1 MARSQQ
7 SFSKRERE
15 LKREKKRK
23 EKEIKKLERQ
33 ENKMTLDSDDMI
45 AYVDEFGQ
53 VTSTP
58 PDPSTRVEVK
68 LEDIEI
74 GIPKREEEEY
84 DPIRTGIVTF
94 FNESKGFGFIR
105 DLETQ
110 ESVFVHVNNTKEE
123 VRENN
128 KVRFETEQG
137 PRGLAAVKVEIWRDT
152 APAAAPAASEEVAP
166 EVAPE
171 AAAEA
176 APEAAAEAAP
186 ETKPEST
193 PPTA

>member
-137 PRGLAAVKVEIWRDT
+137 PRGLAAVKVEIWRDI
-152 APAAAPAASEEVAP
+152 APAAAPAAAEEAAEEAAVEA
-166 EVAPE
+166 VPE
-171 AAAEA
+171 AATDA
-176 APEAAAEAAP
+176 APDA
-186 ETKPEST
+186 KSEST

>member
-23 EKEIKKLERQ
+23 EKEVKKLERQ

-105 DLETQ
+105 DLDTQ

-152 APAAAPAASEEVAP
+152 APAAAPAASEE
-166 EVAPE
+166 

-176 APEAAAEAAP
+176 APESAPESAPEAAP
-186 ETKPEST
+186 ETKSEST
-193 PPTA
+193 PSKA

>member
-1 MARSQQ
+1 LARSQQ

-105 DLETQ
+105 DLDTQ

-152 APAAAPAASEEVAP
+152 APAVAPAAAPAASEEVAP

-176 APEAAAEAAP
+176 APE
-186 ETKPEST
+186 TKPKST

>member
-23 EKEIKKLERQ
+23 EKEVKKLERQ

-105 DLETQ
+105 DLDTQ

-152 APAAAPAASEEVAP
+152 APAAAPAASEE
-166 EVAPE
+166 

-176 APEAAAEAAP
+176 APESAPEAAPEAAP
-186 ETKPEST
+186 ETKSEST
-193 PPTA
+193 PSKA

>member
-74 GIPKREEEEY
+74 GIPKREE
-84 DPIRTGIVTF
+84 
-94 FNESKGFGFIR
+94 
-105 DLETQ
+105 
-110 ESVFVHVNNTKEE
+110 
-123 VRENN
+123 
-128 KVRFETEQG
+128 
-137 PRGLAAVKVEIWRDT
+137 
-152 APAAAPAASEEVAP
+152 
-166 EVAPE
+166 
-171 AAAEA
+171 
-176 APEAAAEAAP
+176 
-186 ETKPEST
+186 
-193 PPTA
+193 